1 MHRLLDVLA
10 SGVHDT
16 KNQLFYAESQIA
28 EAEAKHGLDLSEARY
43 AIETAAARLSR
54 TLTAYHLLRNDAQ
67 LAVAPVLVSDLCD
80 EVVLD
85 QRKHLAHAGIELVLA
100 CGVRDEWPLD
110 RDLITDVLNNAV
122 QNAGRHARSRVR
134 LSAWNEDDTLFF
146 RVEDDGPGYADPEHG
161 RSTGLIVA
169 ERVASLHERRGRYG
183 SMHLGNG
190 GDLGNSA
197 GDELGGAVFE
207 LRLP

>member
-43 AIETAAARLSR
+43 AIETAAVRLTR
-54 TLTAYHLLRNDAQ
+54 TLTAYHLLRNDAT
-67 LAVAPVLVSDLCD
+67 LAVVPVVVADLCD

-85 QRKHLAHAGIELVLA
+85 QRRHLAHAGIELVHS
-100 CGVRDEWPLD
+100 CSVQDEWPLD

-134 LSAWNEDDTLFF
+134 LTAWNEGDGLHF
-146 RVEDDGPGYADPEHG
+146 RVEDDGPGYADPDGG

-169 ERVASLHERRGRYG
+169 ERVASLHERQGRCG
-183 SMHLGNG
+183 SMHLANG
-190 GDLGNSA
+190 G
-197 GDELGGAVFE
+197 ELAGAVFE

>member
-43 AIETAAARLSR
+43 AIETAAVRLTR
-54 TLTAYHLLRNDAQ
+54 TLTAYHLLRNDAT
-67 LAVAPVLVSDLCD
+67 LAVVPVVVADLCD

-85 QRKHLAHAGIELVLA
+85 QRRHLAHSGIELVHN
-100 CGVRDEWPLD
+100 CSVQDEWPLD

-134 LSAWNEDDTLFF
+134 LTAWNEGDGLHF
-146 RVEDDGPGYADPEHG
+146 RVEDDGPGYADPDGG

-169 ERVASLHERRGRYG
+169 ERVASLHERQGCCG
-183 SMHLGNG
+183 SMHLANG
-190 GDLGNSA
+190 G
-197 GDELGGAVFE
+197 EFGGAVFE

>member
-43 AIETAAARLSR
+43 AIETAAVRLTR
-54 TLTAYHLLRNDAQ
+54 TLTAYHLLRNDAT
-67 LAVAPVLVSDLCD
+67 LAVVPVVVADLCD

-85 QRKHLAHAGIELVLA
+85 QRRHLAHAGIELVHN
-100 CGVRDEWPLD
+100 CSVQDEWPLD

-134 LSAWNEDDTLFF
+134 LTAWNEGDGLHF
-146 RVEDDGPGYADPEHG
+146 RVEDDGPGYADPDGG

-169 ERVASLHERRGRYG
+169 ERVASLHERQGRCG
-183 SMHLGNG
+183 SMHLANG
-190 GDLGNSA
+190 G
-197 GDELGGAVFE
+197 EFGGAVFE

>member
-43 AIETAAARLSR
+43 AIETAAVRLTR
-54 TLTAYHLLRNDAQ
+54 TLTAYHLLRNDAT
-67 LAVAPVLVSDLCD
+67 LAVVPVVVADLCD

-85 QRKHLAHAGIELVLA
+85 QRRHLAHAGIELVHS
-100 CGVRDEWPLD
+100 CSVQDEWPLD

-134 LSAWNEDDTLFF
+134 LTAWNEGDGLHF
-146 RVEDDGPGYADPEHG
+146 RVEDDGPGYADPDGG

-169 ERVASLHERRGRYG
+169 ERVASLHERQGRCG
-183 SMHLGNG
+183 SMHLANG
-190 GDLGNSA
+190 G
-197 GDELGGAVFE
+197 EFGGAVFE

>member
-28 EAEAKHGLDLSEARY
+28 EAEAKHGIDLSEARY
-43 AIETAAARLSR
+43 AIETAAVRLTR
-54 TLTAYHLLRNDAQ
+54 TLTAYHLLRNDAT
-67 LAVAPVLVSDLCD
+67 LAVVPVVVADLCD

-85 QRKHLAHAGIELVLA
+85 QRRHLAHAGITLTHTCSVQ
-100 CGVRDEWPLD
+100 DEWPLD

-122 QNAGRHARSRVR
+122 QNAGRYARARVR
-134 LSAWNEDDTLFF
+134 LSAWNDDDGLHF
-146 RVEDDGPGYADPEHG
+146 RVEDDGPGYADPEGG

-169 ERVASLHERRGRYG
+169 ERVASLHERQGRCG
-183 SMHLGNG
+183 GMHLANG
-190 GDLGNSA
+190 G
-197 GDELGGAVFE
+197 ELGGSVFE

>member
-1 MHRLLDVLA
+1 MQRLLDVLA

-16 KNQLFYAESQIA
+16 KNQLFFAEAQIA

-43 AIETAAARLSR
+43 AIETAATRLSR
-54 TLTAYHLLRNDAQ
+54 TLTAYHLLRNDAT
-67 LAVAPVLVSDLCD
+67 LAVVPVVVADLCD

-85 QRKHLAHAGIELVLA
+85 QRKHLGHAGIELSHE
-100 CGVRDEWPLD
+100 CSVRDEWPLD

-122 QNAGRHARSRVR
+122 QNAGRHARSRVHLR
-134 LSAWNEDDTLFF
+134 AWNDGENLCF
-146 RVEDDGPGYADPEHG
+146 RVEDDGEGYADPDGG

-169 ERVASLHERRGRYG
+169 ERVASLHERQGRCG
-183 SMHLGNG
+183 SMHLANGQAAG
-190 GDLGNSA
+190 GDLG
-197 GDELGGAVFE
+197 GAIFE

>member
-43 AIETAAARLSR
+43 AIETAAVRLTR
-54 TLTAYHLLRNDAQ
+54 TLTAYHLLRNDAT
-67 LAVAPVLVSDLCD
+67 LAVVPVVVADLCD

-85 QRKHLAHAGIELVLA
+85 QRRHLAHSGIELVHN
-100 CGVRDEWPLD
+100 CSVQDEWPLD

-134 LSAWNEDDTLFF
+134 LTAWNEGDGLHF
-146 RVEDDGPGYADPEHG
+146 RVEDDGPGYADPDGG

-169 ERVASLHERRGRYG
+169 ERVASLHERQGRCG
-183 SMHLGNG
+183 SMHLANG
-190 GDLGNSA
+190 G
-197 GDELGGAVFE
+197 EFGGAVFE
-207 LRLP
+207 VRLP

>member
-43 AIETAAARLSR
+43 AIETAAVRLTR
-54 TLTAYHLLRNDAQ
+54 TLTAYHLLRNDAT
-67 LAVAPVLVSDLCD
+67 LAVVPVVVADLCD

-85 QRKHLAHAGIELVLA
+85 QRRHLAHSGIELVHS
-100 CGVRDEWPLD
+100 CSVQDEWPLD

-134 LSAWNEDDTLFF
+134 LTAWNEGDGLHF
-146 RVEDDGPGYADPEHG
+146 RVEDDGPGYADPDGG

-169 ERVASLHERRGRYG
+169 ERVASLHERQGRCG
-183 SMHLGNG
+183 SMHLANG
-190 GDLGNSA
+190 G
-197 GDELGGAVFE
+197 EFGGAVFE

>member
-28 EAEAKHGLDLSEARY
+28 EAEAKHGIDLSEARY
-43 AIETAAARLSR
+43 AIEAAATRLSR
-54 TLTAYHLLRNDAQ
+54 TLAAYHLLRNDAT
-67 LAVAPVLVSDLCD
+67 LAVVPVVVADLCD
-80 EVVLD
+80 EVILD
-85 QRKHLAHAGIELVLA
+85 QRRHLGHAGITLTHE
-100 CGVRDEWPLD
+100 CSVRDEWPLD

-122 QNAGRHARSRVR
+122 QNAGRHARSRVHLR
-134 LSAWNEDDTLFF
+134 AWTDDDALYL
-146 RVEDDGPGYADPEHG
+146 RVEDDGAGYADPEGG

-169 ERVASLHERRGRYG
+169 ERVASLHERRGRCG
-183 SMHLGNG
+183 SMCLANG
-190 GDLGNSA
+190 G
-197 GDELGGAVFE
+197 ELGGAVFE

>member
-43 AIETAAARLSR
+43 AIETAAVRLTR
-54 TLTAYHLLRNDAQ
+54 TLTAYHLLRNDAT
-67 LAVAPVLVSDLCD
+67 LAVVPVVVADLCD

-85 QRKHLAHAGIELVLA
+85 QRRHLAHSGIELVHN
-100 CGVRDEWPLD
+100 CSVQDEWPLD

-134 LSAWNEDDTLFF
+134 LTAWNEGDGLHF
-146 RVEDDGPGYADPEHG
+146 RVEDDGPGYADPDGG

-169 ERVASLHERRGRYG
+169 ERVASLHERQGRCG
-183 SMHLGNG
+183 SMHLANG
-190 GDLGNSA
+190 G
-197 GDELGGAVFE
+197 EFGGAVFE

>member
-16 KNQLFYAESQIA
+16 KNQLFFAESQIA
-28 EAEAKHGLDLSEARY
+28 EAEAKHGIDLAEARY
-43 AIETAAARLSR
+43 AIEAAANRLTR
-54 TLTAYHLLRNDAQ
+54 TLTAYHLLRNDAT
-67 LAVAPVLVSDLCD
+67 LAIVPVVVADLCD

-85 QRKHLAHAGIELVLA
+85 QQKHLAHAGIALTHA
-100 CGVRDEWPLD
+100 CSVRDEWPLD

-134 LSAWNEDDTLFF
+134 LTAWDEGGRLCF
-146 RVEDDGPGYADPEHG
+146 RVEDDGAGYADPVNG

-169 ERVASLHERRGRYG
+169 ERVASLHQRQGYHG
-183 SMHLGNG
+183 SMHLENG
-190 GDLGNSA
+190 G
-197 GDELGGAVFE
+197 ELGGAVFE

>member
-1 MHRLLDVLA
+1 
-10 SGVHDT
+10 VHDT

-43 AIETAAARLSR
+43 AIETAAVRLTR
-54 TLTAYHLLRNDAQ
+54 TLTAYHLLRNDAT
-67 LAVAPVLVSDLCD
+67 LAVVPVVVADLCD

-85 QRKHLAHAGIELVLA
+85 QRRHLAHSGIELVHN
-100 CGVRDEWPLD
+100 CSVQDEWPLD

-134 LSAWNEDDTLFF
+134 LTAWNEGDGLHF
-146 RVEDDGPGYADPEHG
+146 RVEDDGPGYADPDGG

-169 ERVASLHERRGRYG
+169 ERVASLHERQGCCG
-183 SMHLGNG
+183 SMHLANG
-190 GDLGNSA
+190 G
-197 GDELGGAVFE
+197 EFGGAVFE

>member
-16 KNQLFYAESQIA
+16 KNQLFFAESQIA
-28 EAEAKHGLDLSEARY
+28 EAEARHGIDLAEARY
-43 AIETAAARLSR
+43 AIEAAAKRLSR
-54 TLTAYHLLRNDAQ
+54 TLAAYHLLRNDAT
-67 LAVAPVLVSDLCD
+67 LAVVPAVVADLCD

-85 QRKHLAHAGIELVLA
+85 QQKHLAHGGIALTHS
-100 CGVRDEWPLD
+100 CSVRDEWPFD
-110 RDLITDVLNNAV
+110 RDLIADVLNNAV

-134 LSAWNEDDTLFF
+134 MTAWNEGGALCF
-146 RVEDDGPGYADPEHG
+146 RIEDDGPGYADPVNG

-169 ERVASLHERRGRYG
+169 ERVASLHERQGRHG
-183 SMHLGNG
+183 SMHLSNG
-190 GDLGNSA
+190 G
-197 GDELGGAVFE
+197 ELGGAVFE

>member
-16 KNQLFYAESQIA
+16 KNQLFFAETQIA
-28 EAEAKHGLDLSEARY
+28 EAEAKHGIDLAEARY
-43 AIETAAARLSR
+43 AIEAAANRLTR
-54 TLTAYHLLRNDAQ
+54 TLAAYHLLRNDAT
-67 LAVAPVLVSDLCD
+67 LAVVPVVVADLCD

-85 QRKHLAHAGIELVLA
+85 QQKHLAHGGIALTHDCNVQE
-100 CGVRDEWPLD
+100 EWPLD
-110 RDLITDVLNNAV
+110 RDLIADVLNNAV

-134 LSAWNEDDTLFF
+134 LTVRSEGESLCF
-146 RVEDDGPGYADPEHG
+146 RVEDDGAGYADPEHG

-169 ERVASLHERRGRYG
+169 ERVASLHERQGRRGSLR
-183 SMHLGNG
+183 LANG
-190 GDLGNSA
+190 G
-197 GDELGGAVFE
+197 ELGGACFE